1 MLKNVFLLGL
11 LAWVSVSY
19 AKEKDHTVVHDSMA
33 DAEAYKVEKATPE
46 QEAKR
51 AVAGGKI
58 KKKKSQKVT
67 DEGVKPESSE
77 TDSEVRYWQYSE

>member
-19 AKEKDHTVVHDSMA
+19 ARNTDPTIAHDSMA

-51 AVAGGKI
+51 GVAGGKI
-58 KKKKSQKVT
+58 KKNKSPVK
-67 DEGVKPESSE
+67 EGHKEEPSE